1 MKLRIDAFIV
11 LDDPVKDRSNSFGE
25 CCEVNFVELNA
36 LFLQELDLSCF
47 IFFAGGLF
55 PNAAL
60 ESALVKDGSV
70 LLGDGLVNVLCH
82 EEPTG
87 CDEVVGQSDLL
98 AELIGVACAGD
109 SGDGAFKAFNNT
121 GGDSG
126 KAFGE
131 AHGVSVCTEALEGL
145 GVKCGGGSTED
156 VTVEV
161 FGLGYFEVGGN
172 DGAEAEGVVGVEDVD
187 VLLSEA
193 SDDVLNILGLHE
205 CVVLFVGAVKHRTYE
220 NSAVANVVSEEVR
233 LLKTDPVCACNCL
246 VDGVSIAVK
255 LVLTVIGNGDVAFGT
270 LGNHVSKLFGCL
282 VVPFLCVE
290 DVGEDDVEMI
300 IICFICCFSCGCCI
314 GLGVSCRSGCCG
326 SRGAACCESEYHDES
341 KNEC

>member
-1 MKLRIDAFIV
+1 MELGIYAFIV
-11 LDDPVKDRSNSFGE
+11 LNDPVKDRSNSLSE
-25 CCEVNFVELNA
+25 CIEVNIVELNA

-98 AELIGVACAGD
+98 AELIGVACTGD
-109 SGDGAFKAFNNT
+109 GGDGAFEAFNNT

-131 AHGVSVCTEALEGL
+131 AHGVSVCTEALEGP
-145 GVKCGGGSTED
+145 GVKCGGGSTKD
-156 VTVEV
+156 VAVEV
-161 FGLGYFEVGGN
+161 FGLGYFEVSGD
-172 DGAEAEGVVGVEDVD
+172 DGAETEGVVSVKDVD

-205 CVVLFVGAVKHRTYE
+205 CVVLFVGAVKHRADE
-220 NSAVANVVSEEVR
+220 NCAVADVVSEEVR
-233 LLKTDPVCACNCL
+233 LLKADPVCACNCL

-255 LVLTVIGNGDVAFGT
+255 LVLAVIGYGDVTVGT
-270 LGNHVSKLFGCL
+270 LGNHFSKLFGCL

-290 DVGEDDVEMI
+290 DVGEDEIEVI
-300 IICFICCFSCGCCI
+300 VICFVCCGCLSF
-314 GLGVSCRSGCCG
+314 GLGVGCGSGCCG
-326 SRGAACCESEYHDES
+326 SGGAACCESEYHDES
-341 KNEC
+341 EKKC